1 MMLHAVLVPHCAT
14 RMLRLL
20 VVLILG
26 YVDPVAIVLLLSAV
40 IFVKNAYLEHLDTYI
55 FSVLDVMIMSTLSG
69 AVSVE

>member
-1 MMLHAVLVPHCAT
+1 
-14 RMLRLL
+14 MLRLL